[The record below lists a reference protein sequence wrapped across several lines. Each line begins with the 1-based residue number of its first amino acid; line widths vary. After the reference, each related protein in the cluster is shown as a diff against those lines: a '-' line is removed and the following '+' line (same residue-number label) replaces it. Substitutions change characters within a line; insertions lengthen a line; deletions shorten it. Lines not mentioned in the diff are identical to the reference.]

1 MGKEAINIDA
11 IIAYLI
17 TQPVH
22 KMWLFGS
29 YATGDANSESDV
41 DLLVSYDRN
50 ARVGML
56 KHTEILLALENILNK
71 PVDLVPED
79 SLKDNIR
86 PFVNS
91 TRVMIYERGN

>member
-11 IIAYLI
+11 IIAYLT
-17 TQPVH
+17 TQPVL

-29 YATGDANSESDV
+29 YASGEANSDSDV
-41 DLLVSYDRN
+41 DLLVSYDSK
-50 ARVGML
+50 ARVGLL
-56 KHTEILLALENILNK
+56 KHTEIILALEDILNK

-86 PFVNS
+86 PFVNDQKI
-91 TRVMIYERGN
+91 MIYERGN